1 MFLKLMAKNYKIL
14 LSCYKWK
21 RRLLILVSPRQ
32 DTRISQLDEFIATHQ
47 TDLNERFL
55 IIKRFTIDEINFGS
69 DNIEQTGFWLIGYD
83 GNIKGHGLHTDFLN
97 QIFSTI
103 DEMPIRMQ
111 EKKL

>member
-1 MFLKLMAKNYKIL
+1 MFLKLRAKNYKIL

-21 RRLLILVSPRQ
+21 KRLLILISPRQ
-32 DTRISQLDEFIATHQ
+32 DTRISQLYGFIATHQ
-47 TDLNERFL
+47 TELDERCL
-55 IIKRFTIDEINFGS
+55 IIKRFTINEINFGS
-69 DNIEQTGFWLIGYD
+69 DTEQIGFWLIGYD
-83 GNIKGHGLHTDFLN
+83 GNIKGHGLHSDFLN